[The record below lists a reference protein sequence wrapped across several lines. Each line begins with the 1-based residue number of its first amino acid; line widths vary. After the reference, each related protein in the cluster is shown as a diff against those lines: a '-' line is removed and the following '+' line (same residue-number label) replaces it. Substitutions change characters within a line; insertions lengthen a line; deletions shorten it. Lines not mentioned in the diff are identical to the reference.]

1 MKKLL
6 VFDRKRNN
14 REQLVDM
21 LQMHKPAVRIEETGS
36 ISEVLKKLTFEKKTV
51 ERNQDNLLIV
61 GLSVPDPEIL
71 DFVVYL
77 GKNKPD
83 LKVLLYASDNH
94 VWLQKLN
101 AITCGNLAPSFC
113 TVTAKLNDSVVRI
126 LNKQQGS
133 CY

>member
-1 MKKLL
+1 MKK
-6 VFDRKRNN
+6 
-14 REQLVDM
+14 
-21 LQMHKPAVRIEETGS
+21 KP
-36 ISEVLKKLTFEKKTV
+36 V
-51 ERNQDNLLIV
+51 ERNHDNLLIV

-126 LNKQQGS
+126 LNKQQAS
-133 CY
+133 KEAVIESRQKQYLAT